1 MKVKDDE
8 TEGSINGNLWKIIWL
23 MDVFFK
29 YNIFLW
35 KIDNNVMVIV
45 KNLGKKRFSI
55 GKKMC
60 VL

>member
-8 TEGSINGNLWKIIWL
+8 TEGSINGNLWKIIWS